1 MTIFRF
7 ILYLIIIFLISSK
20 SYSQEPF
27 IVTSES
33 LEIIPNKHLSFL
45 EGFDETVSFEDL
57 ELAEWSDGR
66 LNPQSMVEG
75 YWVRFTVKND
85 LSADKIGLSHNYNRE
100 KKLFVKNSIGTKES
114 EYWIRFK

>member
-1 MTIFRF
+1 MKIFRF
-7 ILYLIIIFLISSK
+7 ILYLIIIVFLISSK
-20 SYSQEPF
+20 GYSQEPF

-57 ELAEWSDGR
+57 ELAEWSDRR

-85 LSADKIGLSHNYNRE
+85 LSTDKIGLSHNYNRE
-100 KKLFVKNSIGTKES
+100 
-114 EYWIRFK
+114 